1 MMMKRLLFLCARGS
15 SRAYLAASML
25 AAIAA
30 TSFDVWATPTQEE
43 QGLVL
48 AEQVLQE
55 LAIKPVA
62 RDHLVQPTFGM
73 HWDEG
78 IVLCSGATDT

>member
-1 MMMKRLLFLCARGS
+1 MTRRLLFLCARSS

-30 TSFDVWATPTQEE
+30 TPFEVWATPTLEK

-55 LAIKPVA
+55 RGIQPIA

>member
-1 MMMKRLLFLCARGS
+1 MTRRILFFCARSS
-15 SRAYLAASML
+15 SRAYLAASLL
-25 AAIAA
+25 AAIDA
-30 TSFDVWATPTQEE
+30 TPFEVWATPTQEK

-55 LAIKPVA
+55 QGIQPIASN
-62 RDHLVQPTFGM
+62 HLVQPAFGM